1 MRSLNRTPIA
11 EIRERTYKSRDAW
24 WTVLLVDPV
33 AVHLV
38 RWVAPYRWITPNR
51 LSFLAAL
58 IGLGSAACFW
68 LVTPWWLVAGAVLF
82 HIAFVIDCMDGKV
95 ARLNGT
101 GSVFGSWLDYM
112 LDRIRVV
119 TCTVTLV
126 GGQWR
131 ATGEDY
137 WLILGGVIV
146 FLEMFHNLNSREV
159 ARTKGKMRNQ
169 LSSLHRRMAV
179 AEGRDPGMK
188 PRFVEEV
195 MKEVPGGQATD
206 ADLEG
211 VNRTVV
217 DLNEDF
223 RSRFSAF
230 VRFRNALRR
239 SRIRPNLVSTIEF
252 AMGVFIVAPIAGAIG
267 GRGWLVGV
275 ILATSALVL
284 MFDLAIIYK
293 LYLSTKGFE
302 RERAKLLVQV
312 EEAEAKAEAE
322 AAAEAGVPGPD
333 GAIGTDPA
341 TQPPNALRPVSR

>member
-1 MRSLNRTPIA
+1 VRLLNRTPVA

-24 WTVLLVDPV
+24 WTVILVDPV

-38 RWVAPYRWITPNR
+38 RWVAPYRSITPNR

-58 IGLGSAACFW
+58 IGIGSAACFA

-112 LDRIRVV
+112 LDRVRVV

-126 GGQWR
+126 GGQWW

-137 WLILGGVIV
+137 WLMLGSAII

-169 LSSLHRRMAV
+169 LSSLHKRMAA
-179 AEGRDPGMK
+179 AEGREAGLR

-195 MKEVPGGQATD
+195 MTEVPGGQATE
-206 ADLEG
+206 AHLEG

-252 AMGVFIVAPIAGAIG
+252 AMGVFIVAPLAGAIG

-275 ILATSALVL
+275 ILVTSALVL
-284 MFDLAIIYK
+284 AFDLAVIYK

-302 RERAKLLVQV
+302 RERAKLLVKV
-312 EEAEAKAEAE
+312 ERAEAE
-322 AAAEAGVPGPD
+322 AAAAAPAD
-333 GAIGTDPA
+333 GDAS
-341 TQPPNALRPVSR
+341 QPPNALSPVSR